1 MKHKLF
7 FFGFLL
13 VFLLVKP
20 NLCAQTPANRAAALR
35 TLKGCSARPMTLGCS
50 EDTARYLIGLY
61 DRGDHSLL
69 RPLLDAGRSSDG
81 ALAEI
86 VGDFYSNVLSKNP
99 RGFLASVRSRPPK
112 QQHRLCWMP
121 GVTDG
126 RGMGTQMLRDVR
138 HSLRVISSRRND
150 PLSSVARICLASVN
164 RANASSGR

>member
-1 MKHKLF
+1 MKHKPF

-13 VFLLVKP
+13 VFFSVNP

-35 TLKGCSARPMTLGCS
+35 RLNGCAARPITLGCS
-50 EDTARYLIGLY
+50 EDTAGYLIGLY

-86 VGDFYSNVLSKNP
+86 LGDFYSNVLSKNP
-99 RGFLASVRSRPPK
+99 RAFLASVRSRPTK
-112 QQHRLCWMP
+112 QQNHLCWMA

-126 RGMGTQMLRDVR
+126 SGMGTQMLRDVR
-138 HSLRVISSRRND
+138 QSLRVISSRRTD
-150 PLSSVARICLASVN
+150 PLSAVARNCLANVN
-164 RANASSGR
+164 RANASNGR